1 MKFKRT
7 LKADVI
13 IDLTSMIDV
22 VFILLLFFML
32 ATSFN
37 RDTNLIINLP
47 AANGQKVNEPAFQID
62 IEIERTGAYTVN
74 GVAQA
79 NTDVL
84 SLMNAIAQLSAGD
97 QSVPVT
103 ISADANTTHQAV
115 VTALD
120 AVARLGISSINIAT
134 IQTEA
139 NSLWLRPLVK
149 FLLDLLSINAF

>member
-47 AANGQKVNEPAFQID
+47 SANGQKVNDPAFQID

-84 SLMNAIAQLSAGD
+84 SLMNAIEQLSAGD

-139 NSLWLRPLVK
+139 N
-149 FLLDLLSINAF
+149 

>member
-37 RDTNLIINLP
+37 RDTNLVINLP
-47 AANGQKVNEPAFQID
+47 AANGQKVSDPAFQID
-62 IEIERTGAYTVN
+62 IEIERTGTFTVN
-74 GVAQA
+74 GVAQP
-79 NTDVL
+79 NTDVV

-139 NSLWLRPLVK
+139 N
-149 FLLDLLSINAF
+149 